1 MITSIRNAALLIGGA
16 CLSVSVLGC
25 TSMDAAD
32 QPKSQSSES
41 STISAL
47 PDPTPFTVEEYEPV
61 AELKQAAVDF
71 LESAL
76 TVDANDAAIPSRE
89 RVPPELA
96 SDTAFD
102 DLAPLLG
109 DNAISTEVVYPQL
122 GGLTRTKASIIALVD
137 TQRFENQQIVRTTR
151 VLDLR
156 LTRSDGKWTVT
167 AVKSTGGN
175 LKGSGPTQPT
185 DSSEPSSE
193 LVAQVLE
200 DDNIALTDT
209 SIQDLLE
216 GDIDARVLEV
226 VRGFARDHQLSVAVL
241 RTGHPRDVFGTDRQS
256 NHTRGKAVDIWEI
269 DGKPVSYYAQQSA
282 DDNPARAL
290 MEAALADGSDEVGG
304 PWAFAT
310 RDGATFSNIV
320 HQDHIHI
327 GYEN

>member
-1 MITSIRNAALLIGGA
+1 MITPIRNAALLIGGA

-25 TSMDAAD
+25 TNMNTAD
-32 QPKSQSSES
+32 QPKPESSES

-47 PDPTPFTVEEYEPV
+47 PDPTPFTVEEYEPA
-61 AELKQAAVDF
+61 AEMKRTAVDF

-76 TVDANDAAIPSRE
+76 TVDVNDAAVPARERIPS
-89 RVPPELA
+89 ELA
-96 SDTAFD
+96 SDKAVD

-109 DNAISTEVVYPQL
+109 NDSISTEVVYPQL
-122 GGLTRTKASIIALVD
+122 GGLTQTKASIIALVD
-137 TQRFENQQIVRTTR
+137 TQRFEKHQIVRTTR

-156 LTRSDGKWTVT
+156 LTRFDGNWRVT
-167 AVKSTGGN
+167 AVKSTGGD

-193 LVAQVLE
+193 LVAQVLA
-200 DDNIALTDT
+200 DDNITLTDT
-209 SIQDLLE
+209 SIQDLLD
-216 GDIDARVLEV
+216 GDTDARVLEF
-226 VRGFARDHQLSVAVL
+226 VRDFARDHQLSVAVL

-256 NHTRGKAVDIWEI
+256 NHTRGKAVDIWKI
-269 DGKPVSYYAQQSA
+269 DGKPVSYYAEQPA
-282 DDNPARAL
+282 DDNPARGL

-310 RDGATFSNIV
+310 RDGATFSNTV